1 MAQAGQIVDMT
12 ERRPR
17 TGRDSPLFVGSLEK
31 GLRVLGAFDETRR
44 SLRLTEIAAAT
55 GLDKSAAQRFTH
67 TLFELGYL
75 RKDVKTKHYSLAP
88 KVLELGFTYL
98 RTDAL
103 VERAAPYLLEASRRS
118 EETVNLTELDGTE
131 VVYVAR
137 VPSRHVI
144 SVDVILGTW
153 LPAYCTATGRAILAF
168 LPEDEARDILERS
181 DRIAYTE
188 VTETDLDALMG
199 RLAEARRDGFAVAA
213 EEYYI
218 GDLSIAAPG
227 VRFLMPA
234 GGGRQ
239 HGRALGPLDG
249 GGGAQ
254 APGRYRARYR
264 PRHQPHR
271 GAAPTRALQR
281 ATPTASRSAPAPGGS
296 QYIAG
301 SRA

>member
-1 MAQAGQIVDMT
+1 MAEAAHIV
-12 ERRPR
+12 EIPKRRPR

-44 SLRLTEIAAAT
+44 TLRLTEIAAAT

-75 RKDVKTKHYSLAP
+75 RKDGKTKHYSLAP

-103 VERAAPYLLEASRRS
+103 VERAAPYLLEANRRS

-153 LPAYCTATGRAILAF
+153 LPAYCTAPGRAILAF
-168 LPEDEARDILERS
+168 LEEDEARDILERS
-181 DRIAYTE
+181 DRIAYTDT
-188 VTETDLDALMG
+188 TETDIDALMG
-199 RLAEARRDGFAVAA
+199 RLAQARRDGYAVAA
-213 EEYYI
+213 GEYYI
-218 GDLSIAAPG
+218 GDLSIAAPVFDFSCRPVAAVNMAVPSG
-227 VRFLMPA
+227 RWTVAEVRKRLSGIVLETA
-234 GGGRQ
+234 
-239 HGRALGPLDG
+239 RAITRTE
-249 GGGAQ
+249 GGA
-254 APGRYRARYR
+254 AARAAAGYPERISASAR
-264 PRHQPHR
+264 PRR
-271 GAAPTRALQR
+271 
-281 ATPTASRSAPAPGGS
+281 
-296 QYIAG
+296 
-301 SRA
+301 

>member
-218 GDLSIAAPG
+218 GDLSIAAPVFDFSCRPVAAVNMAVPSG
-227 VRFLMPA
+227 RWTVAAVRKRLA
-234 GGGRQ
+234 GIVLDTA
-239 HGRALGPLDG
+239 RAISRTE
-249 GGGAQ
+249 GGAD
-254 APGRYRARYR
+254 ARAAAGYPDRISVSAR
-264 PRHQPHR
+264 PRR
-271 GAAPTRALQR
+271 
-281 ATPTASRSAPAPGGS
+281 
-296 QYIAG
+296 
-301 SRA
+301 

>member
-1 MAQAGQIVDMT
+1 M
-12 ERRPR
+12 
-17 TGRDSPLFVGSLEK
+17 
-31 GLRVLGAFDETRR
+31 
-44 SLRLTEIAAAT
+44 
-55 GLDKSAAQRFTH
+55 
-67 TLFELGYL
+67 
-75 RKDVKTKHYSLAP
+75 
-88 KVLELGFTYL
+88 LELGFTYL

-218 GDLSIAAPG
+218 GDLSIAAPVFDFSCRPVAAVNMAVPSG
-227 VRFLMPA
+227 RWTVAAVRKRLA
-234 GGGRQ
+234 GIVLDTA
-239 HGRALGPLDG
+239 RAISRTE
-249 GGGAQ
+249 GGAD
-254 APGRYRARYR
+254 ARAAAGYPDRISVSAR
-264 PRHQPHR
+264 PRR
-271 GAAPTRALQR
+271 
-281 ATPTASRSAPAPGGS
+281 
-296 QYIAG
+296 
-301 SRA
+301 